1 MGVLIKPTLN
11 FVGKVVRRKGEK
23 WTSHALNKRQKTID
37 QNVVTANR
45 TAAQKFAKS
54 IGLNP
59 IESNELEIRLLL
71 TEKIIEFVK
80 EKNLT
85 QGNLALSAQT
95 SRTRINALINKHV
108 DKFTINAL
116 VDILA
121 VLGIKVK
128 IEVIDP

>member
-1 MGVLIKPTLN
+1 M
-11 FVGKVVRRKGEK
+11 
-23 WTSHALNKRQKTID
+23 NKRQKTID